1 MDEGVFRQQVP
12 CEVMT
17 KTPGKEERR
26 DQGRGRQEGQ
36 REISVE
42 VPGFAVFQIPQKALS
57 NCYRTYSFGDLSLL
71 HPFPSRIIAAW
82 HAVFTQPLLLHF
94 HVTL

>member
-12 CEVMT
+12 CEVMA

-57 NCYRTYSFGDLSLL
+57 TCYRTYSFGDLSLL